1 MSVFNKFGKPFLAI
15 LFFLSFMTAGSIY
28 LYKEYKKTNV
38 KIHSIIHKD
47 LVRKK
52 ITLIKNFISQME
64 KELDNN
70 ASKQLKSSLS
80 LRSLYENRLRAL
92 LTSEIKFLYVL
103 SYNKSSHGTQLDYL
117 LDTALDE
124 EERGLFNQPFEPQ
137 TNSWEYVYHN
147 QKESVQQQLFDTLW
161 ISMVIPIIENGEVVA
176 AIGIDLDNEEQTHI
190 DEVLEPLDKLYFYIS
205 IFMVLMLLSVYIQV
219 AIYYRTRK
227 HSFIDPLTKV
237 FNRQYLS
244 NFLKN
249 IDIKDYQI
257 LMIDIDHFKNVND
270 TYGHDIGDI
279 ILNTVSS
286 RIASLIREKDSLI
299 RYGGEEFV
307 LFLYKQSLPQAKN
320 VAERILNVFRD
331 NPIRAKQNSID
342 LTLSIGINPYP
353 SHFRD
358 VQEAIKISDEQLYL
372 AKSNGRNRMESYDLM
387 EDNHAHKTQYIN
399 DIKMAI
405 EESRI
410 RCMYQPIYNTKSKLI
425 EKYEVLIRMIDND
438 NNIILPNDFLPYI
451 SHTQIYTDLTKFVI
465 ESSLEKLKETDAELS
480 INLELQDLFNSD
492 ILEIIID
499 ILSHNKTHAK
509 RLTFEILETQ
519 EVSNLD
525 LLKEK
530 INKIRQTGAKIALD
544 DFGSGYANFTYLL
557 HLDIDILKIDGTLI
571 RDIHKNS
578 NAKSIVETINIFAQ
592 KMNIKTVAE
601 QIETKEE
608 YELIENIGIDYMQGY
623 YLGRPSFK
631 LVNE

>member
-15 LFFLSFMTAGSIY
+15 LLFLSLMTAGSIY
-28 LYKEYKKTNV
+28 LYKEYQKTNI
-38 KIHSIIHKD
+38 KIHSIIHND
-47 LVRKK
+47 LVSKK

-70 ASKQLKSSLS
+70 ASKQLEVSPV
-80 LRSLYENRLRAL
+80 LRTLYEDRLRAL
-92 LTSEIKFLYVL
+92 LTSEIKFLYIL
-103 SYNKSSHGTQLDYL
+103 SYKNSADGIQLNYL
-117 LDTALDE
+117 LDTTLNDE
-124 EERGLFNQPFEPQ
+124 DRALFNQPFEPQ
-137 TNSWEYVYHN
+137 SDSWENVFLS
-147 QKESVQQQLFDTLW
+147 QKESVKQQPFDTLW

-176 AIGIDLDNEEQTHI
+176 AIGLDLDNEEQTHI

-205 IFMVLMLLSVYIQV
+205 IFMVLMLLSAYIQV
-219 AIYYRTRK
+219 GIYYYTRK

-244 NFLKN
+244 SFLKSIN
-249 IDIKDYQI
+249 IKDYQI

-286 RIASLIREKDSLI
+286 RISSLIREKDSLI

-307 LFLYKQSLPQAKN
+307 LFLYKQSLPQAKS

-331 NPIRAKQNSID
+331 NPIQAKQNSID

-353 SHFRD
+353 SHFKD
-358 VQEAIKISDEQLYL
+358 IQEAIKISDEQLYL
-372 AKSNGRNRMESYDLM
+372 AKSNGRNRIESYDLS
-387 EDNHAHKTQYIN
+387 EDNHANKTQHIN

-410 RCMYQPIYNTKSKLI
+410 RCMYQPIFTTNTNTI

-438 NNIILPNDFLPYI
+438 NNIILPNDFLPFI
-451 SHTQIYTDLTKFVI
+451 SHTQLYTDLTKFVI
-465 ESSLEKLKETDAELS
+465 ESSLKRLEETDAELS
-480 INLELQDLFNSD
+480 INLELQDLFNND
-492 ILEIIID
+492 ILEIIIH
-499 ILSHNKTHAK
+499 ILNTNQKYAK
-509 RLTFEILETQ
+509 KLTFEILETQ
-519 EVSNLD
+519 EVSNLE

-578 NAKSIVETINIFAQ
+578 NAKNIVETINIFAQ

-608 YELIENIGIDYMQGY
+608 YETIKSIGIDYMQGY
-623 YLGRPSFK
+623 YLGRPSFEF
-631 LVNE
+631 VD